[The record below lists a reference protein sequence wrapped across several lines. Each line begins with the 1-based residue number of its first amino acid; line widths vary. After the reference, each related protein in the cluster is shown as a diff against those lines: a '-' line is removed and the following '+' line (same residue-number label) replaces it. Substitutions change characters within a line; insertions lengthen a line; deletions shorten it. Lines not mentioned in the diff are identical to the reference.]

1 MVALAHNVLQLVLV
15 AYLKKHTQQI
25 LNNIKLKTMK
35 TNKTQTEQ
43 LTQDAVMQSVLKESD
58 LRIGNFIKVISSKK
72 IFDSYITQAKGYDI
86 VRIEEKSFT
95 YWNYDPIPLDEE
107 WLLKFG
113 FSEIG
118 GCNEKD
124 FTNGDYNIFINSL
137 GEVNFLFFRE
147 GDWYKKLDYVH
158 QLQNLYFALTQRELT
173 VA

>member
-1 MVALAHNVLQLVLV
+1 MN
-15 AYLKKHTQQI
+15 
-25 LNNIKLKTMK
+25 

-43 LTQDAVMQSVLKESD
+43 LTQDAVMQSVLKNQV
-58 LRIGNFIKVISSKK
+58 RIGNFVDFRGEIETVYAIRNSGVDFYRGKTKNGVIMQSYVWEAIK
-72 IFDSYITQAKGYDI
+72 
-86 VRIEEKSFT
+86 
-95 YWNYDPIPLDEE
+95 PIPLTED

-137 GEVNFLFFRE
+137 GEVNFWFFRE
-147 GDWYKKLDYVH
+147 GDWYQKLDYVH

>member
-1 MVALAHNVLQLVLV
+1 VLV

-95 YWNYDPIPLDEE
+95 YWNYEPIKLDEE

-124 FTNGDYNIFINSL
+124 FTNGYYNIFINSL